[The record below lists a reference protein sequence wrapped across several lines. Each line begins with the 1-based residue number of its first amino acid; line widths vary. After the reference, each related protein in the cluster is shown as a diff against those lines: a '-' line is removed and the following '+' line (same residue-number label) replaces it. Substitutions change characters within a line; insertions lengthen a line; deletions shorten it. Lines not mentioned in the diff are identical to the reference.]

1 VSPSYPFAVPD
12 LTPLPIRWA
21 RVGVALTLLLVGG
34 SVDAHAQQKI
44 GYIDSGYVLDQMPE
58 YAAVQQKLDQL
69 EQQWRQEIEAAEKQ
83 VETLE
88 QEFQAREL
96 LYTDEERKRKR
107 GEIRSARQKVERLRQ
122 RYFGPEG
129 ELYSRQKSLMRPL
142 QERILKATEE
152 VAQQDG
158 YDYIF
163 DKGDEVL
170 FMYARE
176 EHNVSDAVLR
186 ELGINVDQQGG
197 RP

>member
-1 VSPSYPFAVPD
+1 MTPLLAVPD
-12 LTPLPIRWA
+12 LMPSTHWT
-21 RVGVALTLLLVGG
+21 RVAAVLAALLAGG
-34 SVDAHAQQKI
+34 LADAHAQQKI

-69 EQQWRQEIEAAEKQ
+69 EQQWRQEIEVAQKR

-96 LYTDEERKRKR
+96 LYTEEERKRKR
-107 GEIRSARQKVERLRQ
+107 EEIRNARQKVERLRQ

-163 DKGDEVL
+163 DKGEEVL

-186 ELGINVDQQGG
+186 ELGINVDQEGG